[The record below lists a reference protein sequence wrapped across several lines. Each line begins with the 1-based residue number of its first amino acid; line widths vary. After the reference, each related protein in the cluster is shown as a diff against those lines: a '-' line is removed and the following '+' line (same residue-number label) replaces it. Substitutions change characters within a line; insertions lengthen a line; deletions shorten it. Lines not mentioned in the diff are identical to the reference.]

1 LVKNPKELKMKI
13 TWNKNQFK
21 SIGGFI
27 GFSIWVEI
35 HNISSN
41 ENLNIKKEGRRHEA
55 VRKAGR

>member
-27 GFSIWVEI
+27 GFSIRVDI
-35 HNISSN
+35 PSQHI
-41 ENLNIKKEGRRHEA
+41 IKRKTQYKKGRQ
-55 VRKAGR
+55 KA